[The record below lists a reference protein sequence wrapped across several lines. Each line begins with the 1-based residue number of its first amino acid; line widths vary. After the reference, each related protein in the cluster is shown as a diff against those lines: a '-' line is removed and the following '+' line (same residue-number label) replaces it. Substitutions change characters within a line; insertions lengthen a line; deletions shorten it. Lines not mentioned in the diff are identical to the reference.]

1 MFEFGLPT
9 VVVRLVHAAFSA
21 AVYVNPLPSPFRA
34 YRHLRAMSLSGLA
47 AGSVAELLVSKP
59 FRFPRF
65 WNGTERTSSKSAAF
79 R

>member
-1 MFEFGLPT
+1 
-9 VVVRLVHAAFSA
+9 
-21 AVYVNPLPSPFRA
+21 
-34 YRHLRAMSLSGLA
+34 LA